1 MNIYN
6 STTAR
11 QNFFKL
17 MSEVSTTHNPA
28 IITGKKNNV
37 VMISEED
44 YNAMQ
49 ETLSLLAIP
58 GMRESIKEG
67 METKLEDCDKKLD
80 W

>member
-1 MNIYN
+1 
-6 STTAR
+6 
-11 QNFFKL
+11 
-17 MSEVSTTHNPA
+17 MSATHNPA

-49 ETLSLLAIP
+49 ETLNLLAIP
-58 GMRESIKEG
+58 GMRKSIKEG
-67 METKLEDCDKKLD
+67 METKLEDCNEKLD

>member
-58 GMRESIKEG
+58 GMRKSIKEG

>member
-17 MSEVSTTHNPA
+17 MSEVSETHNPA

-58 GMRESIKEG
+58 GMRKSIKEG
-67 METKLEDCDKKLD
+67 MKTKLEDCSEKLD